1 MRQLQGQLQGRSFQI
16 RETEHIATRLR
27 HTREAFGVNQREFA
41 RRANLKQN
49 RYSQYES
56 GARPLTIDAAN
67 KICDEYGVSLD
78 WLYRG
83 DLEPQRRPLRD
94 SPALAGAFVCL
105 PDASPDVTM
114 AEAGSAGLS
123 KEPGE
128 TDAGGP
134 SRLRDGVCGPPRA
147 LIFRFIKEDTSRP
160 MQMADKNIMRLVE
173 ALILYST
180 EAA

>member
-1 MRQLQGQLQGRSFQI
+1 LQI

-27 HTREAFGVNQREFA
+27 HTREAFRVNQREFA

-83 DLEPQRRPLRD
+83 DRSKLPHHL
-94 SPALAGAFVCL
+94 ALDIA
-105 PDASPDVTM
+105 
-114 AEAGSAGLS
+114 
-123 KEPGE
+123 
-128 TDAGGP
+128 
-134 SRLRDGVCGPPRA
+134 R
-147 LIFRFIKEDTSRP
+147 I
-160 MQMADKNIMRLVE
+160 
-173 ALILYST
+173 
-180 EAA
+180 EAAEPKH